1 MEETKQSFWGS
12 SIFAFCIGLA
22 FMLCAGALA
31 SFLCQRWLDINP
43 KQTLQA
49 TAMVEGMLF
58 VVLLIASALL
68 VRHQTRGVTMFILSI
83 PVGSFL
89 LYLVASFFF

>member
-1 MEETKQSFWGS
+1 MEKTKQSLWGS
-12 SIFAFCIGLA
+12 SIFGFCIGLA
-22 FMLCAGALA
+22 FMLCVGALA

-49 TAMVEGMLF
+49 TATAGGMLF
-58 VVLLIASALL
+58 AVLLLVSALL
-68 VRHQTRGVTMFILSI
+68 IRHQTRGVTMFILSI

-89 LYLVASFFF
+89 LYLIASFFF